1 MCKAKIHVHSTN
13 KPFYAHSLLCS
24 HWNIEGHKSAIVGNK
39 LEDHEFLKV
48 VSKSDIVGLT
58 ELHAEEEVVIPGF
71 KCIKFKKREKNSKG
85 YKVGGGIGFFAK
97 HEIAHLVQAMPNKSG
112 DSIWVKL
119 SKTKLEES
127 EDIFIGTYYISPPN
141 RENSNDSDIL
151 STLNEELMFFN
162 KKGIALVQGD
172 LNARTGSER
181 DYVEHDKFDQELGI
195 ENLNNQFLRNS
206 QDLEVKNRGKELLD
220 ICKMNDFLIMNGRT
234 VGDIY
239 GRFTSHQW
247 NGSSVVDY
255 FIAPNHFSK
264 RIVEFSIGEYL
275 PWLSDHC
282 PTHAT
287 ILLKEYKIQ
296 IIEQTQNLTR
306 VIPGFVWDENAKN
319 IYAEGLKSIEI
330 KRQIEKLIN
339 DDNITSHTL
348 ITEIN
353 NILLKNA
360 VKSKLKK
367 KKMQV
372 KYDHFP
378 AAWFDYECENVKQ
391 KIREVSRNLRK
402 QPHDPCIR
410 KELFNQ
416 KRIFKKLV
424 KRKKYQYKCK
434 ELAKMSKMK
443 TEKNQKE
450 FWKLLKKISPNKS
463 EFSGISP
470 GVFAKHFESILS
482 TSAET
487 NICGDGV
494 TGPLDYTITHEELR
508 NAAHILKP
516 GKATG
521 IDRISNEM
529 ISCLFTNYP
538 DIIIKLLNSIMRTND
553 IIPEWVL
560 GVIVPIHK
568 KGPKN
573 NPSNYRGITL
583 MSCLGKLFL
592 TVLNNRLLQYCKD
605 NKILS
610 DKQLGFVAGNRT
622 SDAHIV
628 INNLV
633 RKYCHKN
640 GSKIYS
646 CFVDFSKAF
655 DMIPRDILLTKLRKF
670 GINGNFFNIIKGIYE
685 KDKSCVKIGN
695 QYTETFDVSLGVRQ
709 GCVLSPLLFNIFMAD
724 LAKELDTSEGL
735 LQVKNMEISSIFWA
749 DDIVM
754 FSESEDGLNTM
765 IKILERYVIENKLK
779 INVDKTKVMIF
790 NKTGRLMKRIFHFD
804 GIQLENVRSYKYLG
818 FLLTPSGEINSGLQ
832 DLRERALKAFMA
844 LKNSLGYAFNQDV
857 ETTLVL
863 VDAMIKPILLY
874 NSDFWGCMKL
884 PKNNPI
890 ENLHMSI
897 CKQLLGVQ
905 KNTVNVGVLLELG
918 RVPLSLYAIK
928 YAIKNWERIRN
939 NRANCLLIESYK
951 ESSIEK
957 LPWILNIR
965 KVLEENGMLN
975 YFLNVH
981 YDGKPCFVNKRI
993 FQTLCDQFHQNTF
1006 EMIGKEC
1013 SKLRTYA
1020 IFKNN
1025 IGYEN
1030 YLSKITNPKIRTYIT
1045 KLRLSN
1051 HSLMIETG
1059 RHKNISR
1066 GMRTC
1071 PLCHK
1076 GIEDE
1081 IHFLFS
1087 CPAYKTIRQELFISF
1102 NLEKPNFQFLSNN
1115 RKLEFLMAK
1124 IDKNIGKFIFD
1135 CFEIRTFLRNN
1146 PKRWE

>member
-1 MCKAKIHVHSTN
+1 
-13 KPFYAHSLLCS
+13 
-24 HWNIEGHKSAIVGNK
+24 
-39 LEDHEFLKV
+39 
-48 VSKSDIVGLT
+48 
-58 ELHAEEEVVIPGF
+58 
-71 KCIKFKKREKNSKG
+71 
-85 YKVGGGIGFFAK
+85 
-97 HEIAHLVQAMPNKSG
+97 
-112 DSIWVKL
+112 
-119 SKTKLEES
+119 
-127 EDIFIGTYYISPPN
+127 
-141 RENSNDSDIL
+141 
-151 STLNEELMFFN
+151 
-162 KKGIALVQGD
+162 
-172 LNARTGSER
+172 
-181 DYVEHDKFDQELGI
+181 
-195 ENLNNQFLRNS
+195 
-206 QDLEVKNRGKELLD
+206 
-220 ICKMNDFLIMNGRT
+220 
-234 VGDIY
+234 
-239 GRFTSHQW
+239 
-247 NGSSVVDY
+247 
-255 FIAPNHFSK
+255 
-264 RIVEFSIGEYL
+264 
-275 PWLSDHC
+275 
-282 PTHAT
+282 
-287 ILLKEYKIQ
+287 
-296 IIEQTQNLTR
+296 
-306 VIPGFVWDENAKN
+306 
-319 IYAEGLKSIEI
+319 
-330 KRQIEKLIN
+330 
-339 DDNITSHTL
+339 
-348 ITEIN
+348 
-353 NILLKNA
+353 
-360 VKSKLKK
+360 
-367 KKMQV
+367 
-372 KYDHFP
+372 
-378 AAWFDYECENVKQ
+378 
-391 KIREVSRNLRK
+391 
-402 QPHDPCIR
+402 
-410 KELFNQ
+410 
-416 KRIFKKLV
+416 
-424 KRKKYQYKCK
+424 
-434 ELAKMSKMK
+434 MSKMK
-443 TEKNQKE
+443 TEKNPKE
-450 FWKLLKKISPNKS
+450 FWKMLKKVSPNKS

-470 GVFAKHFESILS
+470 GIFVEHFQSILS
-482 TSAET
+482 TSSKINT
-487 NICGDGV
+487 SDDGV
-494 TGPLDYTITHEELR
+494 AGPLDYTITHEELKQ
-508 NAAHILKP
+508 AALILKP

-521 IDRISNEM
+521 IDRVSNEM
-529 ISCLFTNYP
+529 IFCLLTNYP
-538 DIIIKLLNSIMRTND
+538 DIIIKLLNSIMQTND

-592 TVLNNRLLQYCKD
+592 TVLNNRLLQYCND

-655 DMIPRDILLTKLRKF
+655 DTIPRDILLTKLRKF

-724 LAKELDTSEGL
+724 LAKKLDMSEGL
-735 LQVKNMEISSIFWA
+735 PKITNMEISSIFWA

-754 FSESEDGLNTM
+754 FSESEDGLKTM
-765 IKILERYVIENKLK
+765 IKILEEYVIENKLK

-790 NKTGRLMKRIFHFD
+790 NKTGRLMKRIFHFHD
-804 GIQLENVRSYKYLG
+804 IQLENVRSYKYLG

-844 LKNSLGYAFNQDV
+844 LKNNLGYAFNQDV

-863 VDAMIKPILLY
+863 IDAMIKPILLY

-928 YAIKNWERIRN
+928 LAIKNWERIRN
-939 NRANCLLIESYK
+939 NRANCLLITSYK
-951 ESSIEK
+951 ESSIEN

-975 YFLNVH
+975 HFLNVY
-981 YDGKPCFVNKRI
+981 YDRKPCFVNKRI
-993 FQTLCDQFHQNTF
+993 FQTLCDQFHQNAF
-1006 EMIGKEC
+1006 ESIRKEG

-1020 IFKNN
+1020 IFKTN

-1030 YLSKITNPKIRTYIT
+1030 YLSKITNPKIRTHIT

-1051 HSLMIETG
+1051 HNLMIETG
-1059 RHKNISR
+1059 RHKKINR
-1066 GMRTC
+1066 EMRIC

-1081 IHFLFS
+1081 MHFLFS
-1087 CPAYKTIRQELFISF
+1087 CPAYKTIREDLFITF
-1102 NLEKPNFQFLSNN
+1102 NLEKPNFRFLSNN
-1115 RKLEFLMAK
+1115 TKLEFLMAK
-1124 IDKNIGKFIFD
+1124 IDKNIGKFIFN

-1146 PKRWE
+1146 PKRLE